1 MGLDE
6 DMPLLQEA
14 LDAAAIDWREV
25 TWDDET
31 VEWSD
36 FSLAVVRSTWD
47 YYRRIDEFTQWIE
60 RVDGATR
67 LANSA
72 NVLRWNLD
80 KHYLRE
86 AVAAGL
92 PVVPTDFVEPGSAAD
107 FAVIDRRLEESDVVV
122 KPAVSAGSNDTERH
136 SSVETAYHHVER
148 LLSAGRSV
156 MVQPYL
162 SEVDQHDETGLVF
175 LNGSFSHAF
184 AKGALLATAKD
195 VAGDLFARE
204 RIESREPT
212 ATELDLG
219 RRIST
224 WLTGRFGP
232 SLYARL
238 DLLPTSIG
246 PVIVELELLE
256 PSLFLH
262 TSAGAAGRVAEAIRD
277 TIA

>member
-6 DMPLLQEA
+6 DMPLVQEA
-14 LDAAAIDWREV
+14 LDEAGIAWREV
-25 TWDDET
+25 AWDDES

-47 YYRRIDEFTQWIE
+47 YYRRPDEFVRWID
-60 RVDGATR
+60 RVAASTR

-72 NVLRWNLD
+72 AVLRWNLD
-80 KHYLRE
+80 KHYLLE

-92 PVVPTDFVEPGSAAD
+92 PVVPTDFVEPD
-107 FAVIDRRLEESDVVV
+107 FPTDFSVVERRIEVGDVVV

-136 SSVETAYHHVER
+136 SSSESARRHVER

-156 MVQPYL
+156 MVQPYMD
-162 SEVDQHDETGLVF
+162 EVDRHDETGLVF

-184 AKGALLATAKD
+184 AKGALLATTKD

-204 RIESREPT
+204 RIESRQPT
-212 ATELDLG
+212 PAELDLG

-232 SLYARL
+232 ALYARL
-238 DLLPTSIG
+238 DLLPSPDG

-262 TSAGAAGRVAEAIRD
+262 TAEGAARRFAEAIRD